1 MSDTSSAPQHLAQS
15 QAVIDR
21 LQALTTPFA
30 SADKGL
36 REHLLAA
43 WLEKLQALRE
53 LGRHAEGA
61 QAADA
66 LAQHLEGSAPEDWH
80 WLAQALFHKG
90 MAQARHGDYDEALA
104 TWRALAQR
112 FEQTESAQVREW
124 LVRAGYETIALTVY
138 RGATF
143 ARVDMVREADRLE
156 EKFGKDEWPATQ
168 QQVARIRLRRAELLE
183 DLEYYAQALESYEQL
198 SRDLQHSRF
207 DDVREVAAD
216 AALARAR
223 LLKKQESPAAAQVL
237 DELIATYAGSQH
249 TGIRQ
254 TLALAQVDRIHRLQE
269 EGNWPLA
276 VAACEQMEALASD
289 SDSATEVRSL
299 GRCLQVH
306 VDTLYQM
313 LDEAGDDDPAEE
325 WAAQANA
332 LSEQHWQR
340 HALYPN
346 AQVRNLALGAWINAC
361 ERMDGQEA
369 LDAYEQ
375 ALQKLGD
382 DDAPELQAALAR
394 AWINKLNTEAQVR
407 GAAETLPGIAAMEQ
421 RFAASEDATAQVLLA
436 RAQRLKARLH
446 HHLGDQPAALA
457 ALQALAERPEPE
469 DMSEGLQGTW
479 HRQIAEAMNLEAEI
493 WAKQSPPAHEN
504 PSGRDANGE
513 LIEPP
518 AISDAERQHAG
529 VAKRMLQRFGDDPD
543 PRVRALVLEVFYN
556 LAVSQRDRLHFEES
570 IETYQTALQKF
581 ASDPGEA
588 LAQNVAGCYLNLAYV
603 QMQLLRRNE
612 EALKTYDALI
622 AHFGSSTRP
631 IARDTVAR
639 ANASRLTCLNR
650 LQSQGVEVNYGD
662 QYEAMTAE
670 QLKALRRLQDDGTQL
685 QKKEQYREAIAS
697 YDQIIEPHLQSLHP
711 ELRALC
717 LDALVN
723 KGFCLGR
730 LGQREAALAVNNEVI
745 ERYSGDMNLSFEKDV
760 ALALANKAVQLDKL
774 GRPDEEIA
782 VYDEII
788 RRWRGNSLSYLRM
801 RVARAMWSK
810 AFTLAERDVQAAE
823 ALYRQTIDRY
833 LPATEPEVRLEAA
846 KACVSLGSLL
856 RKQGRYEEAAAGLE
870 MQLQTLDKDNAPGF
884 AEQVN
889 WLRLQLA
896 RNYGKTGQSEPQLAM
911 YQRLLALPEGELNS
925 QQLKAAQEEYQACKP
940 PEGLQALR
948 QKAASAI
955 LGMFG
960 KR

>member
-1 MSDTSSAPQHLAQS
+1 M
-15 QAVIDR
+15 
-21 LQALTTPFA
+21 
-30 SADKGL
+30 
-36 REHLLAA
+36 
-43 WLEKLQALRE
+43 
-53 LGRHAEGA
+53 
-61 QAADA
+61 
-66 LAQHLEGSAPEDWH
+66 
-80 WLAQALFHKG
+80 
-90 MAQARHGDYDEALA
+90 
-104 TWRALAQR
+104 
-112 FEQTESAQVREW
+112 
-124 LVRAGYETIALTVY
+124 
-138 RGATF
+138 
-143 ARVDMVREADRLE
+143 
-156 EKFGKDEWPATQ
+156 
-168 QQVARIRLRRAELLE
+168 
-183 DLEYYAQALESYEQL
+183 
-198 SRDLQHSRF
+198 
-207 DDVREVAAD
+207 
-216 AALARAR
+216 
-223 LLKKQESPAAAQVL
+223 
-237 DELIATYAGSQH
+237 
-249 TGIRQ
+249 
-254 TLALAQVDRIHRLQE
+254 
-269 EGNWPLA
+269 
-276 VAACEQMEALASD
+276 
-289 SDSATEVRSL
+289 
-299 GRCLQVH
+299 
-306 VDTLYQM
+306 
-313 LDEAGDDDPAEE
+313 
-325 WAAQANA
+325 
-332 LSEQHWQR
+332 
-340 HALYPN
+340 
-346 AQVRNLALGAWINAC
+346 
-361 ERMDGQEA
+361 
-369 LDAYEQ
+369 
-375 ALQKLGD
+375 
-382 DDAPELQAALAR
+382 
-394 AWINKLNTEAQVR
+394 
-407 GAAETLPGIAAMEQ
+407 
-421 RFAASEDATAQVLLA
+421 
-436 RAQRLKARLH
+436 
-446 HHLGDQPAALA
+446 
-457 ALQALAERPEPE
+457 
-469 DMSEGLQGTW
+469 
-479 HRQIAEAMNLEAEI
+479 
-493 WAKQSPPAHEN
+493 
-504 PSGRDANGE
+504 
-513 LIEPP
+513 
-518 AISDAERQHAG
+518 
-529 VAKRMLQRFGDDPD
+529 
-543 PRVRALVLEVFYN
+543 
-556 LAVSQRDRLHFEES
+556 
-570 IETYQTALQKF
+570 ETYQTALQKF
-581 ASDPGEA
+581 AGDPGEA

-603 QMQLLRRNE
+603 QMQLLRRNA

-662 QYEAMTAE
+662 QYEVMTAE
-670 QLKALRRLQDDGTQL
+670 QLKALRRLQDEGTKL
-685 QKKEQYREAIAS
+685 QKAEQYREAIAS

-730 LGQREAALAVNNEVI
+730 LGQREAALAVNDEVI

-856 RKQGRYEEAAAGLE
+856 RKQGRYEEATAGLE